1 MLSLFKRPVITYSIP
16 EFCEYMRLGKVE
28 RVVYNFSKELD
39 QRQIDL
45 SKNKPLLN
53 TIAYTFALFLTLEKS
68 VNAAPSTG
76 FKELDN
82 GAWKIVQVIQACVF
96 WISILYTLKSFLL
109 LTVKGEGEWKKVATG
124 FLICVGDYLV
134 PFLFGMVPGLFKF

>member
-1 MLSLFKRPVITYSIP
+1 MLFKRPNITYSIP
-16 EFCEYMRLGKVE
+16 EFCEYMRMGKVE
-28 RVVYNFSKELD
+28 RVLYDFSKEMD

-45 SKNKPLLN
+45 SKNEKLFK
-53 TIAYTFALFLTLEKS
+53 TVAYTFALFMTLEKT
-68 VNAAPSTG
+68 VHAAPSTG
-76 FKELDN
+76 FDGLDN

-96 WISILYTLKSFLL
+96 WVSLLYTLKSLLL

-134 PFLFGMVPGLFKF
+134 PWLFGMVPGLFKF